1 MFIINNINKPS
12 KSYDRANCHGF
23 FYGLRRGIDLEDSVS
38 TRVKLS
44 ILAVGLLSFTG
55 ILIETSMNV
64 TFPTLTKEL
73 NVSLGTVQWLTTGY
87 LLLTTIVMSTTAYV
101 LKKFHPLK
109 IFIFAAALC
118 LIGSVVCFVAP
129 NFSILMMGRLLQAVA
144 TGLSTPLMFNL
155 IFEEIPPTK
164 LGLYTG
170 LAGVVISLAPALGP
184 TYGGIV
190 NRLWTWREIFV
201 GVLPLILLLFIIG
214 WFTIRGKAYGT
225 KGISFDYLSVVGL
238 IIIFSTILFTFDQA
252 GKFGWLSSRFL
263 LWVVISAIIVAAF
276 AWYNQKSQ
284 KQLID
289 FSILKLPVLRL
300 RLFSYFSLQFIN
312 IGLSFVLPIFAQ
324 TALKLDSAQ
333 AGLMLLP
340 GSLMGAV
347 IGPIAG
353 HLYDKKGA
361 TFPLIISGILLTG
374 GTLLFWLQ
382 SEKLTLLSITLI
394 YIVVRLGFNFGFG
407 PSLSDGSMQVQGRK
421 KSDQNSLFSMMQ
433 QYAGSLGTNVL
444 SVVISATAL
453 TSGTKNEVLNTV
465 LGTKIDFILLTVL
478 SLCVLISV
486 IYVYFRYE
494 KEK

>member
-1 MFIINNINKPS
+1 MK
-12 KSYDRANCHGF
+12 
-23 FYGLRRGIDLEDSVS
+23 RGKNVKDVVS

-64 TFPTLTKEL
+64 TFPTLTKVL

-87 LLLTTIVMSTTAYV
+87 LLLTTMVMSTTAYI
-101 LKKFHPLK
+101 LKKFNPRK
-109 IFIFAAALC
+109 VFIFAAVLC
-118 LIGSVVCFVAP
+118 LIGSIVCMIAP
-129 NFSILMMGRLLQAVA
+129 NFPILMSGRLLQAVA

-155 IFEEIPPTK
+155 IFLEVPQSK

-190 NRLWTWREIFV
+190 NRIWTWREIFV
-201 GVLPLILLLFIIG
+201 GVIPLIIILFLIG
-214 WFTIRGKAYGT
+214 YFSIQGEAPGT
-225 KGISFDYLSVVGL
+225 KGILFDYGSVIGL
-238 IIIFSTILFTFDQA
+238 AIIFSMILFTFDQA
-252 GKFGWLSSRFL
+252 GAHGWISLNFVGWLIASIAVIGIFSWYNRRSSR
-263 LWVVISAIIVAAF
+263 
-276 AWYNQKSQ
+276 
-284 KQLID
+284 QLID
-289 FSILKLPVLRL
+289 FSILKLSVLRL

-340 GSLMGAV
+340 GSILGAIV
-347 IGPIAG
+347 GPFAG
-353 HLYDKKGA
+353 YLYDKKGA
-361 TFPLIISGILLTG
+361 LIP
-374 GTLLFWLQ
+374 LLFSGSLITIGSALFWFK
-382 SEKLTLLSITLI
+382 SESLTLTSITLI
-394 YIVVRLGFNFGFG
+394 YIILRIGFNFGFG
-407 PSLSDGSMQVQGRK
+407 TSLSDGSMQVQGSK

-444 SVVISATAL
+444 SVVISAVAL
-453 TSGTKNEVLNTV
+453 TSGTKNIVYNTI
-465 LGTKIDFILLTVL
+465 LGTKIDFIVLTVL
-478 SLCVLISV
+478 SLLVLVSV

-494 KEK
+494 KKNNKVKALIGL

>member
-1 MFIINNINKPS
+1 MK
-12 KSYDRANCHGF
+12 
-23 FYGLRRGIDLEDSVS
+23 RGKNVKDVVS

-64 TFPTLTKEL
+64 TFPTLTKVL

-87 LLLTTIVMSTTAYV
+87 LLLTTMVMSTTAYI
-101 LKKFHPLK
+101 LKKFNPRK
-109 IFIFAAALC
+109 VFIFAAVLC
-118 LIGSVVCFVAP
+118 LIGSIVCMIAP
-129 NFSILMMGRLLQAVA
+129 NFPILMSGRLLQAVA

-155 IFEEIPPTK
+155 IFLEVPQSK

-190 NRLWTWREIFV
+190 NRIWTWREIFV
-201 GVLPLILLLFIIG
+201 GVIPLIIILFLIG
-214 WFTIRGKAYGT
+214 YFSIQGEAPGT
-225 KGISFDYLSVVGL
+225 KGILFDYGSVIGL
-238 IIIFSTILFTFDQA
+238 AIIFSMILFTFDQA
-252 GKFGWLSSRFL
+252 GAHGWISLNFVGWLIASIAVIGIFSWYNRRSSR
-263 LWVVISAIIVAAF
+263 
-276 AWYNQKSQ
+276 
-284 KQLID
+284 QLID
-289 FSILKLPVLRL
+289 FSILKLSVLRL

-340 GSLMGAV
+340 GSILGAIV
-347 IGPIAG
+347 GPFAG
-353 HLYDKKGA
+353 YLYDKKGA
-361 TFPLIISGILLTG
+361 LIP
-374 GTLLFWLQ
+374 LLFSGSLITIGSALFWFK
-382 SEKLTLLSITLI
+382 SESLTLTSITLI
-394 YIVVRLGFNFGFG
+394 YIILRIGFNFGFG
-407 PSLSDGSMQVQGRK
+407 TSLSDGSMQVQGSK

-444 SVVISATAL
+444 SVVISAVAL
-453 TSGTKNEVLNTV
+453 TSGTKNIVYNTI
-465 LGTKIDFILLTVL
+465 LGTKIDFIVLTVL
-478 SLCVLISV
+478 SLLVLVSV

-494 KEK
+494 KKNN

>member
-1 MFIINNINKPS
+1 MTEHIVI
-12 KSYDRANCHGF
+12 AF
-23 FYGLRRGIDLEDSVS
+23 FCGRGINLKDEVS

-64 TFPTLTKEL
+64 TFLTLTKDL
-73 NVSLGTVQWLTTGY
+73 NVSLNTVQWLTTGY

-101 LKKFHPLK
+101 LKKFEPLK
-109 IFIFAAALC
+109 IFLFATLLC
-118 LIGSVVCFVAP
+118 LIGSMICFLAP
-129 NFSILMMGRLLQAVA
+129 NFSVLLIGRLLQAIA

-155 IFEEIPPTK
+155 IFEEIPVSK

-184 TYGGIV
+184 TYGGII
-190 NRLWTWREIFV
+190 NKIWTWREIFI
-201 GVLPLILLLFIIG
+201 GVVPLIILLAIIG
-214 WFTIRGKAYGT
+214 WFSIKGKASGT
-225 KGISFDYLSVVGL
+225 QGISFDYLSVLGL
-238 IIIFSTILFTFDQA
+238 AIIFSMILFTFNQA
-252 GKFGWLSSRFL
+252 GSHSFLSKQFL
-263 LWVVISAIIVAAF
+263 IALIVTIAF
-276 AWYNQKSQ
+276 IGIFVWYNHQSKR
-284 KQLID
+284 QLID

-324 TALKLDSAQ
+324 TVLKVDSAQ

-340 GSLMGAV
+340 GSLLGA
-347 IGPIAG
+347 ILGPYAG
-353 HLYDKKGA
+353 HLYDQKGA
-361 TFPLIISGILLTG
+361 TMPLLISGFLITIGSAIFWFKSANLS
-374 GTLLFWLQ
+374 LF
-382 SEKLTLLSITLI
+382 SITII

-407 PSLSDGSMQVQGRK
+407 PSLSDGSMQVQGPQ

-453 TSGTKNEVLNTV
+453 TSDSNFKTV
-465 LGTKIDFILLTVL
+465 LGTKNDFFLLTIL
-478 SLCVLISV
+478 SCLVLISV

-494 KEK
+494 KK

>member
-1 MFIINNINKPS
+1 MK
-12 KSYDRANCHGF
+12 
-23 FYGLRRGIDLEDSVS
+23 RGKNVKDVVS

-64 TFPTLTKEL
+64 TFPTLTKVL

-87 LLLTTIVMSTTAYV
+87 LLLTTMVMSTTAYI
-101 LKKFHPLK
+101 LKKFNPRK
-109 IFIFAAALC
+109 VFIFAAVLC
-118 LIGSVVCFVAP
+118 LIGSIVCMIAP
-129 NFSILMMGRLLQAVA
+129 NFPILMSGRLLQAVA

-155 IFEEIPPTK
+155 IFLEVPQSK

-190 NRLWTWREIFV
+190 NRIWTWREIFV
-201 GVLPLILLLFIIG
+201 GVIP
-214 WFTIRGKAYGT
+214 
-225 KGISFDYLSVVGL
+225 L
-238 IIIFSTILFTFDQA
+238 IIILFLIGYFSIQGEAPGTKEILFDYGSVIGLAIIFSMILFTFDQA
-252 GKFGWLSSRFL
+252 GAHGWISLNFVGWLIASIAVIGIFSWYNRRSSR
-263 LWVVISAIIVAAF
+263 
-276 AWYNQKSQ
+276 
-284 KQLID
+284 QLID

-340 GSLMGAV
+340 GSILGAIV
-347 IGPIAG
+347 GPFAG
-353 HLYDKKGA
+353 YLYDKKGA
-361 TFPLIISGILLTG
+361 LIP
-374 GTLLFWLQ
+374 LLFSGSLITIGSALFWFK
-382 SEKLTLLSITLI
+382 SESLTLTSITLI
-394 YIVVRLGFNFGFG
+394 YIILRIGFNFGFG
-407 PSLSDGSMQVQGRK
+407 TSLSDGSMQVQGSK

-444 SVVISATAL
+444 SVVISAVAL
-453 TSGTKNEVLNTV
+453 TSGTKNIVYNTI
-465 LGTKIDFILLTVL
+465 LGTKIDFIVLTVL
-478 SLCVLISV
+478 SLLVLVSV

-494 KEK
+494 KKNN

>member
-1 MFIINNINKPS
+1 MK
-12 KSYDRANCHGF
+12 DV
-23 FYGLRRGIDLEDSVS
+23 VS

-64 TFPTLTKEL
+64 TFPTLTKVL

-87 LLLTTIVMSTTAYV
+87 LLLTTMVMSTTAYI
-101 LKKFHPLK
+101 LKKFNPRK
-109 IFIFAAALC
+109 VFIFAAVLC
-118 LIGSVVCFVAP
+118 LIGSIVCMIAP
-129 NFSILMMGRLLQAVA
+129 NFPILMSGRLLQAVA

-155 IFEEIPPTK
+155 IFLEVPQSK

-190 NRLWTWREIFV
+190 NRIWTWREIFV
-201 GVLPLILLLFIIG
+201 GVIPLIIILFLIG
-214 WFTIRGKAYGT
+214 YFSIQGEAPGT
-225 KGISFDYLSVVGL
+225 KGILFDYGSVIGL
-238 IIIFSTILFTFDQA
+238 AIIFSMILFTFDQA
-252 GKFGWLSSRFL
+252 GAHGWISLNFVGWLIASIAVIGIFSWYNRRSSR
-263 LWVVISAIIVAAF
+263 
-276 AWYNQKSQ
+276 
-284 KQLID
+284 QLID
-289 FSILKLPVLRL
+289 FSILKLSVLRL

-340 GSLMGAV
+340 GSILGAIV
-347 IGPIAG
+347 GPFAG
-353 HLYDKKGA
+353 YLYDKKGA
-361 TFPLIISGILLTG
+361 LIP
-374 GTLLFWLQ
+374 LLFSGSLITIGSALFWFK
-382 SEKLTLLSITLI
+382 SESLTLTSITLI
-394 YIVVRLGFNFGFG
+394 YIILRIGFNFGFG
-407 PSLSDGSMQVQGRK
+407 TSLSDGSMQVQGSK

-444 SVVISATAL
+444 SVVISAVAL
-453 TSGTKNEVLNTV
+453 TSGTKNIVYNTI
-465 LGTKIDFILLTVL
+465 LGTKIDFIVLTVL
-478 SLCVLISV
+478 SLLVLVSV

-494 KEK
+494 KKNN